1 MARILVFLGTIAAAL
16 AGVAALNWWMDP
28 LGDRYHGRFL
38 DQALSQPEP
47 CFISW
52 AVLGSRTW
60 GEYKIDLFGRAHRD
74 VMVVGTSRVAK
85 ISARPGETGFVN
97 VGAPGVGA
105 DSLPPLFERLH
116 SLQPGPLT
124 VYVNVDPFW
133 FGTDWRSETRFK
145 PSNLREL
152 KVLLSAQL
160 AGETVRL
167 LRYAPG
173 AIRHPQKLQ
182 YTELDQTPHGCVI
195 DRGHA
200 VRNKIANA
208 WGPDGSLYFWE
219 DIFPNP
225 SHLTRGL
232 MIIKQAGGLIGNRL
246 SARQLAS
253 LDRALRLA
261 RSYGWRVVGVSVP
274 FSPHSVHELESDR
287 RFATVFEDFRA
298 QVPRVFARDGF
309 PFLDLTDVGS
319 VPCRAD
325 EFTGDDEGHPDIACS
340 ARVRA
345 KLDAAARAEPIPR
358 PAR

>member
-28 LGDRYHGRFL
+28 LGDRYHRRFL
-38 DQALSQPEP
+38 DQALSQPKP

-60 GEYKIDLFGRAHRD
+60 GDYKVDLFSRAHRD
-74 VMVVGTSRVAK
+74 VVVVGSSRVGK
-85 ISARPGETGFVN
+85 ISARPGESGFVN
-97 VGAPGVGA
+97 LGAPGMGA

-116 SLQPGPLT
+116 SLQSGPLT

-133 FGTDWRSETRFK
+133 FGKAWHSETRFV
-145 PSNLREL
+145 PSYLREL

-173 AIRHPQKLQ
+173 AIRHPQRLQ
-182 YTELDQTPHGCVI
+182 YTELERTPHGCLI

-200 VRNKIANA
+200 VRNKIGNA
-208 WGPDGSLYFWE
+208 WAPDGSLYFWE

-232 MIIKQAGGLIGNRL
+232 MILKQPGLAGDGL
-246 SARQLAS
+246 SKRQLAA
-253 LDRALRLA
+253 LVDALRLA
-261 RSYGWRVVGVSVP
+261 RSYGWRVVGVSLP
-274 FSPHSVHELESDR
+274 FAPHSEHELIANPAY
-287 RFATVFEDFRA
+287 ATVFKDFRA
-298 QVPRVFARDGF
+298 QIPRLFAQDGF
-309 PFLDLTDVGS
+309 PFLDLTNIGS
-319 VPCRAD
+319 VPCTAA

-340 ARVRA
+340 ARVRT
-345 KLDAAARAEPIPR
+345 KLDAAARSEPIPR